1 MIYFADGIKVDSMPV
16 CLMKDTKDMV
26 LDIEAVVDI
35 QNCDGFEIALRAID
49 NQKILVGY
57 SKKKQ
62 KLYLDRNASGRIKSG
77 VYEMQ
82 LNPTN
87 EGRIKLRIILD
98 TSVIDVFANNAE
110 AMFNAVVF
118 PEKIS
123 GAIQL
128 RAEGGTAILEKIQIY
143 SF

>member
-87 EGRIKLRIILD
+87 EGRI
-98 TSVIDVFANNAE
+98 SFALFLTHLYRCICKQRRSN
-110 AMFNAVVF
+110 V
-118 PEKIS
+118 
-123 GAIQL
+123 
-128 RAEGGTAILEKIQIY
+128 
-143 SF
+143 